1 MRRIHIGVDTIT
13 AFLATMV
20 AGLSLALPIDFRW
33 TSESTPLQLHLL
45 AYSQPRAVAA
55 GAIVAVVVATVVA
68 AADSELVAWC
78 TALCGIAV
86 MTLNHVFGHSAAPS
100 ASLTTM
106 NFLDA
111 TAGGVVLGA
120 VGAAIARHLA
130 PTVGWILGTVAS
142 ICIAEALPVP
152 HWSDT
157 SAQHFQSN
165 WTATD
170 SPPTWLIGAALV
182 LVSVST
188 YLNRRR
194 SPTQRMSVELPMMP
208 IVAVLVLVSA
218 WLVIA
223 GWLTRSGD
231 RIVVVVVAVGVAA
244 LITGFVA
251 LLLPGRD
258 GIFVLLCVA
267 VAATGNATVSADLPM
282 VAVPIFAVGAGVGLL
297 AGIRW
302 ATPNLGLAALG
313 ALAVAAA
320 LLGHVH
326 GQPLVEDVADFV
338 LAAITGYCLGTALP
352 RRAST
357 RVLGIVLLL
366 APSAVLA
373 LRTRMSYGTCTPEV
387 GAGGEVLCEFD
398 DRDTASPGWAA
409 VATIVCCAVY
419 VHFLRRRPAESASE
433 TE

>member
-1 MRRIHIGVDTIT
+1 MQRIHIGVDTIT

-78 TALCGIAV
+78 TALCGVAV

-106 NFLDA
+106 NFVDA
-111 TAGGVVLGA
+111 TAGGVLLGA
-120 VGAAIARHLA
+120 VGAAVARHLI
-130 PTVGWILGTVAS
+130 PTSGWILGTVAS

-165 WTATD
+165 WTASD

-182 LVSVST
+182 LVAVST

-194 SPTQRMSVELPMMP
+194 SPTVRMSVELPMMP

-231 RIVVVVVAVGVAA
+231 RIVVVVVAVAIAA
-244 LITGFVA
+244 LITGVIA

-258 GIFVLLCVA
+258 GIFVLMCVG

-282 VAVPIFAVGAGVGLL
+282 WAVPLFVVGAALGLL

-302 ATPNLGLAALG
+302 PTPALSI
-313 ALAVAAA
+313 ASLLTLAVAAA

-326 GQPLVEDVADFV
+326 GHSVIEAIADLV
-338 LAAITGYCLGTALP
+338 LAVVTGYCLGSALP
-352 RRAST
+352 RRAAA
-357 RVLGIVLLL
+357 RVLGVVLLL

-373 LRTRMSYGTCTPEV
+373 LRTRMSYGDCTPEV
-387 GAGGEVLCEFD
+387 GAGGAVLCEFD

-409 VATIVCCAVY
+409 VATIVCCAIF
-419 VHFLRRRPAESASE
+419 VHLLRHREPESPSE
-433 TE
+433 TP